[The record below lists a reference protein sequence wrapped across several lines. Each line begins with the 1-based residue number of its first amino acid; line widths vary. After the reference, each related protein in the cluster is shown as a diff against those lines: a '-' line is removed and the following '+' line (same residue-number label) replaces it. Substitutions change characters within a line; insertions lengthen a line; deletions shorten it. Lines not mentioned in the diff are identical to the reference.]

1 MLVTLCAIPP
11 RAGSLKCSRYPH
23 LNLWFK
29 VSSICYGIFG
39 DTFYPCY
46 DIPSVMSIDSS
57 TIRTSKRR
65 LRQQLTRLEQ
75 SRHATGLANQV
86 CRQQAFL
93 NSDRIA
99 CYLANDGEIDP
110 EYIIQTAWQLRK
122 QVYLPVLSPFQSKLY
137 FAPYRAGMEMQL
149 NRFAIPEPVCRP
161 ACWVTAWQLDLMLL
175 PLVAFDQ
182 DGNRLGMGGGFYDR
196 SLAYRRS
203 RTHSLRPKLIGL
215 AHELQREQKLSANSW
230 DIPLDMIATEE
241 RVIQIKG

>member
-1 MLVTLCAIPP
+1 MP
-11 RAGSLKCSRYPH
+11 
-23 LNLWFK
+23 
-29 VSSICYGIFG
+29 
-39 DTFYPCY
+39 
-46 DIPSVMSIDSS
+46 IDSS

-75 SRHATGLANQV
+75 STHAIGLANQV

-93 NSDRIA
+93 NSGRIA

-110 EYIIQTAWQLRK
+110 EYIIRTAWQLRK

-137 FAPYRAGMEMQL
+137 FAPYQAGMAMQL
-149 NRFAIPEPVCRP
+149 NRFGIWEPDRSPVN
-161 ACWVTAWQLDLMLL
+161 WINAWQLDLMLL

-215 AHELQREQKLSANSW
+215 AHELQRERKLSANSW
-230 DIPLDMIATEE
+230 DIPLDMIATED
-241 RVIQIKG
+241 RVIKVQD